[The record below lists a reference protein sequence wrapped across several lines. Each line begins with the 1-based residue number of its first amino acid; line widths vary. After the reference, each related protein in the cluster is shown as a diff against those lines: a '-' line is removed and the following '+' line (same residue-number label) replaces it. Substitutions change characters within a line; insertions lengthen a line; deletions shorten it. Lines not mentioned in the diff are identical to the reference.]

1 MTEVNKLLSEREKTH
16 GDFINVSCVAQALKY
31 VLRDSPNWNS
41 LRATQKEALDM
52 ICNKMGRLLS
62 GNPDFEDHSDDI
74 VGYATLLRRA
84 LDD

>member
-1 MTEVNKLLSEREKTH
+1 MTEVNELLSERENTH
-16 GDFINVSCVAQALKY
+16 GKFSDVSYIAQNLKAT
-31 VLRDSPNWNS
+31 LRFSPNWS
-41 LRATQKEALDM
+41 MLRTTQKEALDM

-74 VGYATLLRRA
+74 VGYAVLLRRA

>member
-1 MTEVNKLLSEREKTH
+1 MTEVNELLSEREKTH
-16 GDFINVSCVAQALKY
+16 GNFVDVSFVSQALKIA
-31 VLRDSPNWNS
+31 LRDSPNWS
-41 LRATQKEALDM
+41 MLQSRQKEALDM

-62 GNPDFEDHSDDI
+62 GDSSFADHSDDI

>member
-1 MTEVNKLLSEREKTH
+1 MTEINNLLSEREKTH
-16 GDFINVSCVAQALKY
+16 GSFADVSYVAQDLKATIR
-31 VLRDSPNWNS
+31 LSPNWNG

>member
-1 MTEVNKLLSEREKTH
+1 MAEVDKLLSEREKTH
-16 GDFINVSCVAQALKY
+16 GAFGDVSYVAQDLKATIR
-31 VLRDSPNWNS
+31 LGPNWEG
-41 LRATQKEALDM
+41 LRASQKEALDM

-74 VGYATLLRRA
+74 VGYAVLLRRA

>member
-16 GDFINVSCVAQALKY
+16 GNFVDVSYVSQALKAAM
-31 VLRDSPNWNS
+31 RDSPNWGM
-41 LRATQKEALDM
+41 LRCKQKEALDM

-62 GNPDFEDHSDDI
+62 GNSEFEDHSDDI